1 MIKLFFK
8 TLRVILGP
16 FMLLWEYL
24 TRPRA
29 MVRTPEAQQAIDRDC
44 QNLTL
49 YQYRTCP
56 FCIKVRQEMH
66 RFALDIR
73 CLDAQKEGAHRDALL
88 SGGGSIKVPCL
99 RIKEANGTERWLYES
114 GKIIDY
120 LRTRYG
126 NAVLS

>member
-8 TLRVILGP
+8 SLRVILGP

-29 MVRTPEAQQAIDRDC
+29 MVRTPEAQQAINQDC
-44 QNLTL
+44 QNLSL

-56 FCIKVRQEMH
+56 FCIKVRQEMR

-73 CLDAQKEGAHRDALL
+73 CLDAQTEGAHRDALL
-88 SGGGSIKVPCL
+88 QGGGAIKVPCL

-120 LRTRYG
+120 LRTRYDKQ
-126 NAVLS
+126 AVV

>member
-29 MVRTPEAQQAIDRDC
+29 MVRTAEAQLAIDQDC
-44 QNLTL
+44 QSLSL

-56 FCIKVRQEMH
+56 FCIKVRQEMR

-73 CLDAQKEGAHRDALL
+73 CLDAQTEGEHRDALL
-88 SGGGSIKVPCL
+88 QGGGAIKVPCL

-120 LRTRYG
+120 LRTRY
-126 NAVLS
+126 NKQAIV